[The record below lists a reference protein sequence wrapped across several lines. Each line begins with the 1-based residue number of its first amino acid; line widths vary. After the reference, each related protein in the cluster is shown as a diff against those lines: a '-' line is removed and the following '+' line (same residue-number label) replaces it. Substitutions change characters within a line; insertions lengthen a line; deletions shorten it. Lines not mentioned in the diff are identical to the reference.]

1 MTINDNRNDNKQTR
15 NDNKQTRNDK
25 QGLEMIIKKVPE

>member
-1 MTINDNRNDNKQTR
+1 MTINDNR

-25 QGLEMIIKKVPE
+25 QGLEMIIKKVSE